1 MLYGNVETWRYKN
14 TEGVL
19 TYADRF
25 LRWKE
30 MVEVTKSSGLK
41 VDNRIDQLEAVLKI
55 RLDKELH
62 STGN

>member
-1 MLYGNVETWRYKN
+1 
-14 TEGVL
+14 
-19 TYADRF
+19 
-25 LRWKE
+25 
-30 MVEVTKSSGLK
+30 MVEVTKESGLK